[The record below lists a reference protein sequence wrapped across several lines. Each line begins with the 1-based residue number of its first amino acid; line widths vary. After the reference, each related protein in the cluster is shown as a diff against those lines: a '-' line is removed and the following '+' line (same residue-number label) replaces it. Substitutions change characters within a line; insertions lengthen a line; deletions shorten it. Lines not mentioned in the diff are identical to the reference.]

1 MAQMAYNPP
10 RMQGTWVQSLGWED
24 TLEKGTATYSIILAW
39 SSWSE
44 EPGELQC
51 MGSQRDGHDIV
62 TKQQSIWG
70 KK

>member
-1 MAQMAYNPP
+1 MVKNHSAMWE
-10 RMQGTWVQSLGWED
+10 TWVQSLGWED

-62 TKQQSIWG
+62 NKQQSIWG